1 MWTRGSTE
9 QHHLHHKAGLALT
22 VNIPAHLSQR
32 LEPFRD
38 YKYLSKL
45 HSILP
50 KDNSKKQQWI
60 NPCQIRDYFVT
71 ELAIHKDSYLTTRVS
86 DQMVLRTLSSSW
98 ASSYNTGCR
107 ADNTPSN

>member
-1 MWTRGSTE
+1 MWTCGSAE
-9 QHHLHHKAGLALT
+9 QHHLHHITGLDLT

-86 DQMVLRTLSSSW
+86 DQVVLRTLSSSL
-98 ASSYNTGCR
+98 SSSSNTGCR
-107 ADNTPSN
+107 ADNTLSQ